1 MAEPTMSEI
10 YRQYDDALRIIDGQ
24 KTEIDT
30 LKAEV
35 ERLKGDNADMAMKG
49 DDLIIEKGRL
59 TAALASKDHAL
70 IKTNQI
76 LKAELERLTE
86 CESAASVI
94 NAGLHD
100 ENKRLTKSR
109 DWWKEAWIRL
119 DRDRQALR
127 AEAKPDRRDQGVKL
141 GA

>member
-35 ERLKGDNADMAMKG
+35 
-49 DDLIIEKGRL
+49 
-59 TAALASKDHAL
+59 
-70 IKTNQI
+70 
-76 LKAELERLTE
+76 ERLTE

-127 AEAKPDRRDQGVKL
+127 AEAKPERRDQGVKL